1 MFFEEFSISK
11 KEKQIQRQAEGLWDV
26 CGDIGGI
33 MQVMATIA
41 MAMILPFSRID
52 FEIEAIKKL
61 LNFSELH
68 PELKDPTKLQ
78 KLSYVTGICVKK

>member
-1 MFFEEFSISK
+1 M
-11 KEKQIQRQAEGLWDV
+11 WDV

-33 MQVMATIA
+33 MQVMAYIA
-41 MAMILPFSRID
+41 MAMIVPFSRTD

-61 LNFSELH
+61 LNFSEKH
-68 PELKDPTKLQ
+68 PELKDPSNLQ

>member
-1 MFFEEFSISK
+1 
-11 KEKQIQRQAEGLWDV
+11 
-26 CGDIGGI
+26 

-41 MAMILPFSRID
+41 MAMIVPFSRID

-68 PELKDPTKLQ
+68 PELKDPSKLQ
-78 KLSYVTGICVKK
+78 KLSYVTGICYKK

>member
-1 MFFEEFSISK
+1 MFYEEFSISK
-11 KEKQIQRQAEGLWDV
+11 KEKQIQREAYNLWDV
-26 CGDIGGI
+26 CGDVGGI
-33 MQVMATIA
+33 SQVVATIA

-68 PELKDPTKLQ
+68 PELKDPSNLQ
-78 KLSYVTGICVKK
+78 KICYVTGICAKK